1 MFSNKLRNYAGN
13 NMTISEAE
21 KYLQSVR
28 WQYAKTYPNAPHEYT
43 CLAWKPDTKQQMTD
57 FARLIQ
63 DAGFTEIF
71 ANRGYKVL
79 VIGGMKYWTMDF
91 PLENT
96 DLINRTYADNS
107 LKEQIAKYVQSPD
120 FKFEKGMTLDDIK
133 RLV

>member
-1 MFSNKLRNYAGN
+1 
-13 NMTISEAE
+13 MTISEAE

>member
-43 CLAWKPDTKQQMTD
+43 CLAWKPDTKQQMID

-63 DAGFTEIF
+63 DEGFTEIF
-71 ANRGYKVL
+71 ANREYKVL

-107 LKEQIAKYVQSPD
+107 LKEQIAKYVLSPD